1 MLKGTHASLFHRPQP
16 FPSNSF
22 PSSALFVHR
31 RVGSAWVDACH
42 ASCQF
47 AVGTIAN
54 YGENQESVSDEQ
66 LSGAIG
72 TETWPLSPVPASVPP
87 HLEMP

>member
-22 PSSALFVHR
+22 PSFALFVHR

-54 YGENQESVSDEQ
+54 YGEN
-66 LSGAIG
+66 
-72 TETWPLSPVPASVPP
+72 
-87 HLEMP
+87 